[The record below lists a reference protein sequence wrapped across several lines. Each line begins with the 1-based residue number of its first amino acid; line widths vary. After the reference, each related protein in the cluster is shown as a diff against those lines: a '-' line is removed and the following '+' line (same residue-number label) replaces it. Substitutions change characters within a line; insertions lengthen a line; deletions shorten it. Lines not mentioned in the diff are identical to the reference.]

1 MTNAGVTDLMFPSRP
16 LLLLS
21 LLLVACKGDD
31 GVVDDTSAPPDDT
44 SGGDSATDT
53 NPSAT
58 PETYEFVSAF
68 GGGSSVAYDGQTF
81 RHLLIEDMKAQLSGL
96 TARIDDGELFP
107 VPGDITAELNFY
119 FEFDSDTSS
128 VVPHQ
133 KSTSAEA
140 LQSTYGEIS
149 SGKDLVG
156 KIAGNDAVGQH
167 KDWSSGLVGWDVEGD
182 DSPERLVRAWF
193 TAIDAAAV
201 ARANGQVPLDP
212 RGEPIAKVYLDAQ
225 GRDHQQLLE
234 KFLRGAVAFSQGAD
248 DYLDDDLE
256 GKGLNSDHTVAEEGK
271 PWTTLEHAWDEG
283 FGYFGASVAYGGL
296 TDDQIAAGDFD
307 ANQDGKID
315 LLTEV
320 TWGHAGNAAK
330 RDLGASAAAPTDLTA
345 EAWAG
350 FAAGRALLAETAGQG
365 LTADQLAELKLHRDA
380 AILAWEKAIAASVVH
395 YINAVLADMAA
406 MDTDAYSFADH
417 AKHWSEG
424 KGFALAFQ
432 FNPRSPMSDAD
443 FATLHSLL
451 GEAPALESADAAAR
465 AAYADDLRAAR
476 QLIGET
482 YGFAAENLGDTYG
495 DGGW

>member
-1 MTNAGVTDLMFPSRP
+1 MIPSRR

-21 LLLVACKGDD
+21 FLLVACKGDD
-31 GVVDDTSAPPDDT
+31 AVVDDTGTPADDT
-44 SGGDSATDT
+44 SGGDDSATDT
-53 NPSAT
+53 NPSVV
-58 PETYEFVSAF
+58 PDTYSFVSAF
-68 GGGSSVAYDGQTF
+68 GGGSSVGYDGQTF

-96 TARIDDGELFP
+96 TGRIDDGELFP
-107 VPGDITAELNFY
+107 VSGDIEAELNFY
-119 FEFDSDTSS
+119 FEFDSDTSGL
-128 VVPHQ
+128 VPHQ
-133 KSTSAEA
+133 KSTSADA
-140 LQSTYGEIS
+140 LQTTYDELS
-149 SGKDLVG
+149 SGKDLIG

-167 KDWSSGLVGWDVEGD
+167 KDWSNGLVGWDIEGD

-193 TAIDAAAV
+193 ASIDAAAV
-201 ARANGQVPLDP
+201 ARANGEVPLDP
-212 RGEPIAKVYLDAQ
+212 RGQPITKVFLDPQ

-256 GKGLNSDHTVAEEGK
+256 GKGLNADHRVAEEGK
-271 PWTTLEHAWDEG
+271 PWTALEHAWDEG
-283 FGYFGASVAYGGL
+283 FGYFGASVAYGSL
-296 TDDQIAAGDFD
+296 TDDQIAAGDHD

-320 TWGHAGNAAK
+320 SWGHSGNAAK
-330 RDLGASAAAPTDLTA
+330 RDLGASATAPTDYTA

-350 FAAGRALLAETAGQG
+350 FAGGRALLAETAGQG
-365 LTADQLAELKLHRDA
+365 LSADQLTELKAHRDQA
-380 AILAWEKAIAASVVH
+380 LLAWERAIAASVVH

-406 MDTDAYSFADH
+406 MDTEAYSFADH

-432 FNPRSPMSDAD
+432 FNPRSPLSDAD

-451 GEAPALESADAAAR
+451 GEGPALESADAEAR

-476 QLIGET
+476 QLLGET
-482 YGFAAENLGDTYG
+482 YGFAAENLGDSNG

>member
-1 MTNAGVTDLMFPSRP
+1 MHSPRR
-16 LLLLS
+16 LLLLAF
-21 LLLVACKGDD
+21 LLVACKGDD
-31 GVVDDTSAPPDDT
+31 AVVDDTSAPPDDT
-44 SGGDSATDT
+44 SGGDDSATDT
-53 NPSAT
+53 SVAGVPDR
-58 PETYEFVSAF
+58 YEFVSAF
-68 GGGSSVAYDGQTF
+68 GGSSVAYDGQTF
-81 RHLLIEDMKAQLSGL
+81 RHLLIEDMKAQLGGL

-107 VPGDITAELNFY
+107 APGDVTAELNFY
-119 FEFDSDTSS
+119 FEFDSDTSG

-140 LQSTYGEIS
+140 LQSTYAEIS
-149 SGKDLVG
+149 SGKDLIG

-167 KDWSSGLVGWDVEGD
+167 KDWSNGLVGWDLEGD

-193 TAIDAAAV
+193 SAIDAAAV
-201 ARANGQVPLDP
+201 ARANGKLPLDP
-212 RGEPIAKVYLDAQ
+212 RGAAITNVSLDAQ
-225 GRDHQQLLE
+225 GRDYQQLLE

-283 FGYFGASVAYGGL
+283 FGYFGASVAYGSL
-296 TDDQIAAGDFD
+296 TDDQIAAGDYD
-307 ANQDGKID
+307 SNQDGKID

-320 TWGHAGNAAK
+320 SWGHSGNAAK
-330 RDLGASAAAPTDLTA
+330 RDLGANAAAPTDFTA

-365 LTADQLAELKLHRDA
+365 LTAEQLAELKAHRDQ

-432 FNPRSPMSDAD
+432 FNPHSPMSDAD

-451 GEAPALESADAAAR
+451 GEAPALESADAEAR
-465 AAYADDLRAAR
+465 AAYADGLRAAR
-476 QLIGET
+476 QLLGET
-482 YGFAAENLGDTYG
+482 YGFAAENLGDADG